1 MAYSIAANTRLAG
14 SPQGIFLDD
23 LTNPNVGKWP
33 KTQAIRAIT
42 NIVVYTGEII
52 DSVRITYAVENGG
65 VVSPVTVQH
74 GGNSGSPTLTFGVS
88 GNAYFLMS
96 KFLFTPGITLLTAD
110 EKILAVYGSRL
121 TGTSLYGDKNITQ
134 LSFVVVN
141 SAGGTPQVKVYTATG
156 TFYNPTVNS
165 KFELSWP
172 LTAASSYTFTPPGVN
187 NAFLQA
193 IGFSNALDR
202 ADAALL

>member
-1 MAYSIAANTRLAG
+1 MSYSVAANTRLAG
-14 SPQGIFLDD
+14 FAQGTFLDD
-23 LTNPNVGKWP
+23 LTNPNVGQWP

-42 NIVVYTGEII
+42 NVVVYTGDII

-65 VVSPVTVQH
+65 VVSPVTSQH
-74 GGNSGSPTLTFGVS
+74 GGNSGSPTLTFAVS
-88 GNAYFLMS
+88 
-96 KFLFTPGITLLTAD
+96 AD
-110 EKILAVYGSRL
+110 EKILGVYGSRL
-121 TGTSLYGDKNITQ
+121 TGTSLYGNNNITQ

-156 TFYNPTVNS
+156 VFFNATTNS

-202 ADAALL
+202 ADATLL

>member
-1 MAYSIAANTRLAG
+1 MSYSIAANTRLAG
-14 SPQGIFLDD
+14 SPQGTFLDD
-23 LTNPNVGKWP
+23 LTNPNVGQWP

-42 NIVVYTGEII
+42 GIVVYSGEII
-52 DSVRITYAVENGG
+52 DSVRITYAVENSGII
-65 VVSPVTVQH
+65 SPVTVQH
-74 GGNSGSPTLTFGVS
+74 GGNSGTPTLTFDVS
-88 GNAYFLMS
+88 
-96 KFLFTPGITLLTAD
+96 AD

-121 TGTSLYGDKNITQ
+121 TGTSLYGDKNIVQ
-134 LSFVVVN
+134 LSFVVAN

-156 TFYNPTVNS
+156 TFSNPAVNS
-165 KFELSWP
+165 KFELSLP

>member
-1 MAYSIAANTRLAG
+1 MSSSYSIAANTRLAG
-14 SPQGIFLDD
+14 FAQGTFLDD
-23 LTNPNVGKWP
+23 LTSPNVGQWP

-42 NIVVYTGEII
+42 NVVVYTGEII
-52 DSVRITYAVENGG
+52 DSVRITYAVDNGG
-65 VVSPVTVQH
+65 VISPVTSQH
-74 GGNSGSPTLTFGVS
+74 GGNSGSQTLTFAVS
-88 GNAYFLMS
+88 
-96 KFLFTPGITLLTAD
+96 GITLLTAD
-110 EKILAVYGSRL
+110 EKILGVYGSRL
-121 TGTSLYGDKNITQ
+121 TGTSLYGNNNITQ

-141 SAGGTPQVKVYTATG
+141 SAGSTPQVKVYTATG
-156 TFYNPTVNS
+156 TFFNATTNA

-202 ADAALL
+202 ADATLL